1 MVDIKQIN
9 ELAQSLGRSTANP
22 SKTEKTGGFE
32 NALTQALDQAGQSH
46 IEQTTQ
52 TDETEPGMETTKAA
66 SLEEIPSIGLRIQDQ
81 SSIVSG
87 KTDMLLGLLD
97 SYSNKLENPGI
108 SLKSIAPI
116 LEQINQKADSLLKES
131 VSLGPENQDLKNIA
145 TQTVI
150 AAQTEYQRFQ
160 RGDYVS

>member
-1 MVDIKQIN
+1 MVDINPIN
-9 ELAQSLGRSTANP
+9 ELAQSLGRSTTGT
-22 SKTEKTGGFE
+22 SKNEKTGGFK
-32 NALTQALDQAGQSH
+32 NALTQALGQEGKTSK
-46 IEQTTQ
+46 TSQ
-52 TDETEPGMETTKAA
+52 TDKTESSGMEATKAA
-66 SLEEIPSIGLRIQDQ
+66 VLGEIPSIGLRIQDQ

-97 SYSNKLENPGI
+97 TYSNKLENPDI

-116 LEQINQKADSLLKES
+116 LEQINQNADSLLKES
-131 VSLGPENQDLKNIA
+131 VSLGPGNQELKNIA

-150 AAQTEYQRFQ
+150 AAQTEYLRFQ